1 MKGKRLSEL
10 EKALGILSEAEED
23 LTTLMCEG
31 LEAQRYDDVA
41 AVAAVTQLLT
51 DLIES
56 LENPAPKVKEMGS
69 SKGRTRKK
77 RNSVARAGPPET
89 KNSRGVPSGPYP
101 RFAKHGDR
109 LVKVGWSRKER
120 QEYEHRAHS
129 KVLWVFAGA
138 VRDRPQATD
147 SFTMEDVLPLVY
159 EGGKEIPSYQ
169 AYLALAWLRSVE
181 AITKDGRDGYRA
193 DLSKLS
199 DENLKALW
207 KSVSE
212 YV

>member
-1 MKGKRLSEL
+1 MKGKKVSEL
-10 EKALGILSEAEED
+10 EKALGILSEAEQA
-23 LTTLMCEG
+23 LTTLMREG

-41 AVAAVTQLLT
+41 AVAAVTQRLT
-51 DLIES
+51 DLIGS
-56 LENPAPKVKEMGS
+56 LENGAPKVKKLGS
-69 SKGRTRKK
+69 SKSRTRSK
-77 RNSVARAGPPET
+77 RNSAAEATPPET
-89 KNSRGVPSGPYP
+89 RNFRGVPSGPYP

-129 KVLWVFAGA
+129 KVLWVFAGV

-147 SFTMEDVLPLVY
+147 SFTMDDLLPLVDAS
-159 EGGKEIPSYQ
+159 GKEIPSYQ

-193 DLSKLS
+193 DLVKLS

-207 KSVSE
+207 ESVSE

>member
-1 MKGKRLSEL
+1 
-10 EKALGILSEAEED
+10 
-23 LTTLMCEG
+23 
-31 LEAQRYDDVA
+31 
-41 AVAAVTQLLT
+41 
-51 DLIES
+51 
-56 LENPAPKVKEMGS
+56 
-69 SKGRTRKK
+69 
-77 RNSVARAGPPET
+77 
-89 KNSRGVPSGPYP
+89 
-101 RFAKHGDR
+101 
-109 LVKVGWSRKER
+109 
-120 QEYEHRAHS
+120 
-129 KVLWVFAGA
+129 
-138 VRDRPQATD
+138 
-147 SFTMEDVLPLVY
+147 MEDVLPLVY